1 MHFSAAVVLS
11 SIFSLT
17 NALPAPQSGSKA
29 PAPGRLNV
37 NYNFNKATLSSGSQD
52 KAKAGPLSMIKASG
66 PFTIKAY
73 NSESPIHMMD
83 INVSYNRFWVG
94 NATNSTCP
102 EDRPTNPPQPCP
114 VGNVTALLTTSTG
127 GAKMDSGVFGG
138 QAVYIGPRAQLRFN
152 PPAVAIGRDVQ
163 RVVFALQ
170 PNPIPAPPGIAA
182 FTFSGVGKASGYLA
196 CPVAPKGPW
205 QVFADLGSIEDSWV
219 PSGDVS
225 DCIGFDA
232 LATNYTSALP
242 AAYQYI

>member
-11 SIFSLT
+11 SIFTLT
-17 NALPAPQSGSKA
+17 LALPAPQSGSKA

-37 NYNFNKATLSSGSQD
+37 NYNFNKQTLSSGS
-52 KAKAGPLSMIKASG
+52 KASSNGLSMIKASA

-83 INVSYNRFWVG
+83 INVSYNKFWVG

-102 EDRPTNPPQPCP
+102 EDRPGNPPQPCP
-114 VGNVTALLTTSTG
+114 VGNITALLTTSTG
-127 GAKMDSGVFGG
+127 GAQMDSGVFGG

-152 PPAVAIGRDVQ
+152 PPSVPIGQDVMK
-163 RVVFALQ
+163 VVFALQ

-205 QVFADLGSIEDSWV
+205 QVFADLGSIRDSWV

-232 LATNYTSALP
+232 LATDYTSALP
-242 AAYQYI
+242 AAYEYV